1 MSIKDVR
8 EMTVNTIGKDILQ
21 ALVQE
26 MKLLPDVWQ
35 KLSQA
40 KQDDVID
47 RLRARVEHNVRMAVH
62 MLAAQGRTVVH
73 GDLDQ
78 ITIKDGVKAQIKFTS
93 NAENLNEL
101 YGASGKA
108 VLVVVA
114 GEEEFTGGMDEVA
127 GEPDQR
133 AMDLGHEY
141 HDNDGGGMNANNVV
155 DAEFEEVKA
164 LPSPG
169 DMAPSQEELDKA
181 FEDGHMAAEQGLPES
196 ACPVLR
202 GELCIEW
209 VKGWKDWHE
218 EYGVEPGSNQ
228 SKVTAI
234 PRYRHPS
241 DTSLTWTGRGR
252 KPAWVAEWLVNGGTL
267 EQLEVGHDDQ
277 QAA

>member
-8 EMTVNTIGKDILQ
+8 EMTASTIGKDILQ

-26 MKLLPDVWQ
+26 MKLLPDAWQ

-78 ITIKDGVKAQIKFTS
+78 ITIKDGVKAQIKFSSATQ
-93 NAENLNEL
+93 NLHEL

-114 GEEEFTGGMDEVA
+114 SEDEFTAGMDEIA

-141 HDNDGGGMNANNVV
+141 HDNDGGGMDGNSVV
-155 DAEFEEVKA
+155 DAEFEEVPT
-164 LPSPG
+164 LPPPG
-169 DMAPSQEELDKA
+169 AVAPSNEELDKA
-181 FEDGHMAAEQGLPES
+181 FDDGYTAAEQGKPVT
-196 ACPVLR
+196 ACPVIR

-209 VKGWKDWHE
+209 VKGWKAFTAEQSTDSGNAPTA
-218 EYGVEPGSNQ
+218 GV
-228 SKVTAI
+228 
-234 PRYRHPS
+234 RYRHP
-241 DTSLTWTGRGR
+241 DNPSLTWTGRGR
-252 KPAWVAEWLVNGGTL
+252 KPAWVVEWLDNGGTL
-267 EQLEVGHDDQ
+267 DQLEVGRDDQ
-277 QAA
+277 DQEAA